1 MRKRKSY
8 FKDAPLFKLFR
19 DKSNFDRIGP
29 MTWVVVLALVVLF
42 VGLVVEVLKIFILVG
57 GFVLFVYLA
66 FFAAGIW
73 DNLRKR

>member
-8 FKDAPLFKLFR
+8 FKDAPLFKLFKDR
-19 DKSNFDRIGP
+19 SNFDRISP
-29 MTWVVVLALVVLF
+29 MTWVFIFALVVLF

-57 GFVLFVYLA
+57 GFVLFVYFA

-73 DNLRKR
+73 NDLRKR